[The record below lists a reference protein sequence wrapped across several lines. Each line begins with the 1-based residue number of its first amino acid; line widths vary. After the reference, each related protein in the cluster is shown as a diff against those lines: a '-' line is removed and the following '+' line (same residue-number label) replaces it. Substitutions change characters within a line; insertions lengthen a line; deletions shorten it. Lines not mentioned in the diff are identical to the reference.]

1 MLTNRKIVKLLM
13 IACILTVIL
22 NENTFFDNLVSGKI
36 NVTLSIISIV
46 YFNMYDRVIGLLF
59 TILFLTSLIKYEYHK
74 NSLYVNH

>member
-22 NENTFFDNLVSGKI
+22 NENTFFHNLVSGKI

-59 TILFLTSLIKYEYHK
+59 TILFLTSLIKYEYHQ

>member
-59 TILFLTSLIKYEYHK
+59 TILFLTSLIKYEYHQ

>member
-22 NENTFFDNLVSGKI
+22 NENTLFDNLVSGKI